1 MAHELTKKADGTAA
15 MFSVRETPW
24 HRLGVVLDGPPEI
37 DDALTLAG
45 ANFTV
50 EKRPVCIV
58 SRFGTGDRV
67 GTKKIAGHF
76 ATVRTD
82 TDTPLG
88 VVGAGYTP
96 LQNSE
101 AFGVVQPLMH
111 SGLAA
116 LETGGVLRD
125 GADVW
130 LQARFQLPPG
140 TRAADIFGDE
150 VAPFFLIANN
160 HSGRRG
166 VLCSLTPI
174 RVVCANTLG
183 MAEREAD
190 KNLRRA
196 FTVRHTS
203 RVKANTEIAAR
214 ELYAGLVARCDAA
227 AKQYELLRRVRLS
240 PQEWTDLVLD
250 PMAAYPIRG
259 AHTPRTEHLF
269 QAAYER
275 AASKRAELTRLW
287 TDGSGHIGNHSAWE
301 AYQAVVEAL
310 DHDERL
316 WPTRGAKSR
325 RLASLLDGSL
335 VDLKNAA
342 LDRLVEHSL
351 STERRN

>member
-1 MAHELTKKADGTAA
+1 MAHELAKKADGTAA

-24 HRLGVVLDGPPEI
+24 HELGVVLHDVPEI

-50 EKRPVCIV
+50 VKYPVYTV
-58 SRFGTGDRV
+58 ARYTAANHVGFRRV
-67 GTKKIAGHF
+67 AGHF
-76 ATVRTD
+76 ATLRTD

-101 AFGVVQPLMH
+101 AFAVVQPLLE
-111 SGLAA
+111 SGHAT

-140 TRAADIFGDE
+140 ARATDIFGDE

-183 MAEREAD
+183 MAEREAG
-190 KNLRRA
+190 KKLGRA

-203 RVKANTEIAAR
+203 RVKVKTETAAR
-214 ELYAGLVARCDAA
+214 EMYASLITRCEAA
-227 AKQYELLRRVRLS
+227 AVQYERLKKARLTQ
-240 PQEWTDLVLD
+240 QEWTDLVLD
-250 PMAAYPIRG
+250 PIAPYSMGPQTRRAARLAGP
-259 AHTPRTEHLF
+259 
-269 QAAYER
+269 AYER
-275 AASKRAELTRLW
+275 AHSKRVELTRLW
-287 TDGSGHIGNHSAWE
+287 TGGRGHTGDHSAWE

-310 DHDERL
+310 DHDVCL
-316 WPTRGAKSR
+316 WPTRGE
-325 RLASLLDGSL
+325 RLASLVDGNLVSL
-335 VDLKNAA
+335 KSAA
-342 LDRLVEHSL
+342 LDRLVEHAFSD
-351 STERRN
+351 SRRN